1 VSVELGGPTSAA
13 GRLARLKT
21 RRLGLDRPAV
31 AAKVGRQILAR
42 RAVSEAWEL
51 RAAGKP
57 STQRMLGAMLAT
69 DAAETAASLAA
80 ATDLGNWLA
89 RALMAMGH
97 PVECEIQGSVPADT
111 HIRHYSDVDLLVL
124 SRLATTSDPF
134 SLRNLL
140 GWIGI
145 PPSAER
151 SLQVLR
157 RLRRALEAILRANHP
172 AAIDTSGSKAVRLA
186 ADAQG
191 RPTDVVAS
199 HWHDTADYDR
209 SGLRADRAVVIFD
222 RQAQATIEGQPFRH
236 LDLLAARDGL
246 SEGGLKRAIR
256 LCKHLKAEAAEEGI
270 EIGLSS
276 FQITGVMYGL
286 EPDALR
292 VGAEPE
298 LASLAGAQ
306 AWLAHLVESPA
317 TARALTAP
325 GTGRPLLPKTHD
337 LAALEIISRRLTEL
351 CEGVVEELDP
361 DGTPP
366 TATRLRRA
374 RL

>member
-1 VSVELGGPTSAA
+1 MSVGLGGSTSPAA
-13 GRLARLKT
+13 RLARLKT
-21 RRLGLDRPAV
+21 RRPGLDRPAI
-31 AAKVGRQILAR
+31 AAKRDRQVFAR
-42 RAVSEAWEL
+42 KGVAEPWEL
-51 RAAGKP
+51 RASGKP
-57 STQRMLGAMLAT
+57 NTQRMLGAMLAI

-97 PVECEIQGSVPADT
+97 PVECELQGSVPADT
-111 HIRHYSDVDLLVL
+111 HIRDYSDVDLLVL
-124 SRLATTSDPF
+124 SRLVTTSDPF
-134 SLRNLL
+134 ALRNLL
-140 GWIGI
+140 GWIGL
-145 PPSAER
+145 PASADR
-151 SLQVLR
+151 SLQVLG
-157 RLRRALEAILRANHP
+157 RLRRALEAILSANYP
-172 AAIDTSGSKAVRLA
+172 AAVDISGSKAVRLG

-191 RPTDVVAS
+191 RPTDVVPS

-209 SGLRADRAVVIFD
+209 SGQRADRGVVIFD
-222 RQAQATIEGQPFRH
+222 SRAQATIEGRPFRH

-256 LCKHLKAEAAEEGI
+256 LCKHLKAEAAEEGVG
-270 EIGLSS
+270 IGLSS
-276 FQITGVMYGL
+276 FQITGVMYNL

-306 AWLAHLVESPA
+306 AWLAHLVKSPA
-317 TARALTAP
+317 TAGALSAP

-337 LAALEIISRRLTEL
+337 LAALEILSRRLTDL
-351 CEGVVEELDP
+351 AEGVLEELDP
-361 DGTPP
+361 DGTPL
-366 TATRLRRA
+366 TAARLRTA